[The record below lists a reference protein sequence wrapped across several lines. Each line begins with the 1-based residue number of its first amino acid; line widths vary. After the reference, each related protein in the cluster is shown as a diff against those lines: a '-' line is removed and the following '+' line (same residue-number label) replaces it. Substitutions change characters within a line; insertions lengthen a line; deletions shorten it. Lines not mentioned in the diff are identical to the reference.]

1 MHALII
7 GGGIAGPVTAMALQ
21 RVGIR
26 ATISE
31 AHPAADPDAGSYL
44 TVTAN
49 GLEGLSAIGAL
60 DIATEAGFPTRR
72 NVLWNQAGRRL
83 VTVPLDSTLAGSP
96 PALTIKRS
104 RLAHLL
110 QEEAIRRGI
119 EIGYGRRLTG
129 ADSGQSGQLVATFED
144 GHTTSGDLLIGAD
157 GVRSVVRKLIDPT
170 APQGRY
176 VGLTNF
182 GGVTT
187 GAAEGL
193 EPDAWHLIFGRRAFF
208 GYQTTPEGDVV
219 WFANVPRTIITSEER
234 SATTPEQWRG
244 QLMDLFNGDVGPAV
258 DLIGAGEL
266 ELAADNTH
274 DLAHVPVWH
283 RGSMVIIGDAAH
295 APAPTSG
302 QGASMAIEDGIVL
315 ARELSSNPSISDAF
329 AEYEKARRDRVEKIV
344 AWGARGSSNKAPGRF
359 GRLARD
365 LMLSMFVKRF
375 VTEESLAWMYDYRVS
390 LPERSVAG
398 WR

>member
-1 MHALII
+1 MHALIV

-21 RVGIR
+21 RVGIES
-26 ATISE
+26 AVYE
-31 AHPAADPDAGSYL
+31 AYPKADPEAGSYL

-49 GLEGLSAIGAL
+49 GLEGISAIGAL

-83 VTVPLDSTLAGSP
+83 VTVPLDSTLPGSP

-104 RLAHLL
+104 RLALLL

-119 EIGYGRRLTG
+119 EIGYGHRLTS
-129 ADSGQSGQLVATFED
+129 ADSDQNGQVVATFQD
-144 GHTTSGDLLIGAD
+144 GHTARGDLLIGAD
-157 GVRSVVRKLIDPT
+157 GVRSVVRKIIDPT

-187 GAAEGL
+187 GAAGGL

-219 WFANVPRTIITSEER
+219 WFANVPRAIITQEER
-234 SATTPEQWRG
+234 STTTSEQWKV
-244 QLMDLFNGDVGPAV
+244 QLMDLFTEDVGPAV
-258 DLIGAGEL
+258 ELIGAGEL

-283 RGSMVIIGDAAH
+283 RDSMVIIGDAAH

-315 ARELSSNPSISDAF
+315 ARELVGNPSISDAF
-329 AEYEKARRDRVEKIV
+329 AQYEKARRERVEKIV

-365 LMLSMFVKRF
+365 LMLSLFVKRF

-390 LPERSVAG
+390 LPESRVAD